1 MSTPNT
7 EQNKKIAR
15 QVFEDIQSDG
25 NIGLIDEIVVK
36 DYVGHTPL
44 GNLHGPQGAK
54 DFENLLHTAFP
65 DYTVRVEDQITE
77 GDKVVTRW
85 IGSGTHQGPF
95 QGMPATGKAI
105 EMEGLT
111 IFRIVNGKL
120 VEGWTIPD
128 LVSLL
133 QQIGAMPEPKQ
144 G

>member
-1 MSTPNT
+1 MTAQ

-25 NIGLIDEIVVK
+25 NISLIDEIVTK

-54 DFENLLHTAFP
+54 DFENILHTAFP
-65 DYTVRVEDQITE
+65 DYHVTVEDVISE

-85 IGSGTHQGPF
+85 TGSGTHNGPF
-95 QGMPATGKAI
+95 QGMPATGKQV
-105 EMEGLT
+105 EMKGLT

-120 VEGWTIPD
+120 IEGWTIPD
-128 LVSLL
+128 LLGLL
-133 QQIGAMPEPKQ
+133 QQLGAVPAPNEAN
-144 G
+144 